1 MLPTFVASLKK
12 EYMEKRNCSGL
23 LWGGLVV
30 LAGSIYLLFNI
41 GVLPIVWKPVF
52 LSWQMLLITIG
63 ILQLMHR
70 HYFGAVLFSAVGI
83 IFLLPQL
90 SALLGFSYSA
100 SLLHAIIWPSVIILL
115 GVLMMTNPFIRHD
128 NRHCWKGHK
137 QQCSRKLNE
146 NGQIDYNLV
155 MTGVEEIFLGP
166 VFRGGAINT
175 IMGGLKLDLRKT
187 TLPEGETVL
196 KLDSICG
203 GVTLLIPEDWPV
215 EIRIESIA
223 GGFADNRVSNG
234 TYVDRKLVIIANFVL
249 GGGEIRC

>member
-1 MLPTFVASLKK
+1 
-12 EYMEKRNCSGL
+12 MEKRSFRRL
-23 LWGGLVV
+23 LWGGTIV

-41 GVLPIVWKPVF
+41 GILPEEWKPIF
-52 LSWQMLLITIG
+52 LSWQMVLLIIS
-63 ILQLMHR
+63 LLHLAHQR
-70 HYFGAVLFSAVGI
+70 YFSAILFSAVGI

-90 SALLGFSYSA
+90 STLLGFSYSA
-100 SLLHAIIWPSVIILL
+100 SMIHAIIWPSVIILL
-115 GVLMMTNPFIRHD
+115 GLLMMTHPFIRRN
-128 NRHCWKGHK
+128 NRYHWEGHK

-155 MTGVEEIFLGP
+155 MNGVEEIFLGP

-203 GVTLLIPEDWPV
+203 GVTLLIPEEWPV

-223 GGFADNRVSNG
+223 GGFADNRVTNG

-249 GGGEIRC
+249 GGGEIKC

>member
-1 MLPTFVASLKK
+1 
-12 EYMEKRNCSGL
+12 MEKNNFSRL

-41 GVLPIVWKPVF
+41 GILPVAWKPVF

-63 ILQLMHR
+63 ILQLTHR
-70 HYFGAVLFSAVGI
+70 HYFGAVLFTAVGI

-90 SALLGFSYSA
+90 SALLGFSYSP
-100 SLLHAIIWPSVIILL
+100 SMLHAIIWPSVIILL
-115 GVLMMTNPFIRHD
+115 GVLMMTRPFIRRD
-128 NRHCWKGHK
+128 NHNHWKCHK

-146 NGQIDYNLV
+146 NGLIDYNLV
-155 MTGVEEIFLGP
+155 MNGVEEIFLGP
-166 VFRGGAINT
+166 VFRGGEINT

-203 GVTLLIPEDWPV
+203 GVTLLIPEEWPV

-223 GGFADNRVSNG
+223 GGFADNRVTNG

>member
-1 MLPTFVASLKK
+1 MLPTFVASLIK
-12 EYMEKRNCSGL
+12 ETMEKNNFSRL

-41 GVLPIVWKPVF
+41 GILPVAWKPVF

-63 ILQLMHR
+63 ILQLTHR

-90 SALLGFSYSA
+90 SVLLGFSYSP
-100 SLLHAIIWPSVIILL
+100 SMLHAIIWPSVIILL
-115 GVLMMTNPFIRHD
+115 GVLMMTRPFIHRD
-128 NRHCWKGHK
+128 NDQHWKCHK
-137 QQCSRKLNE
+137 QQCSRKVND

-155 MTGVEEIFLGP
+155 MNGVEEIFLGP

-203 GVTLLIPEDWPV
+203 GVTLLIPEEWPV

-234 TYVDRKLVIIANFVL
+234 TYVDRRLVIIANFVL